1 MNRRADAVDPA
12 ADLILVLDE
21 GTTSTRALAFDT
33 SGAIVATAA
42 RPITQYYP
50 QSGWVEHD
58 ADELWRLSRACLDEV
73 ADRVG
78 VGRIAC
84 LGITNQR
91 ETVVFWDRATGVP
104 LAPAIVWQDRR
115 GSGYCDRWRAD
126 GLEPMVQA
134 TTGLVLDPYFS
145 ASKIAWALA
154 NWPAV
159 ANAAAKGSLMLGTI
173 DAWLL
178 YKLTDGAAHA
188 TDATNASRTL
198 LMDLATCAWDAALV
212 ARFGIPAAALPA
224 ITDCAGALGTAT
236 ITGRRIPVTG
246 WAGDQHAAAIGQ
258 ACLSPGMIKATF
270 GTGTFVL
277 AHSGTS
283 PPRSTQRLLATLAW
297 RLGGQ
302 AAYAVEGSVF
312 TAGAAVQWLRDGIGI
327 IATAPETEALARA
340 VDDSGGVVVVP
351 AFTGMG
357 APHWRAD
364 VRGMITGV
372 TAATTRAHLARATL
386 EAVAHQTADLLD
398 ALAADGVACTR
409 LRVDG
414 GMVAN
419 DWLCQ
424 HLADVLGVMVERPR
438 EIETTALGAAM
449 LAGVGAGLFADLAE
463 ASAMHAVERVFSPA
477 LDAANRGAG
486 RARWA
491 HAVRQALTT

>member
-1 MNRRADAVDPA
+1 MNRRDADH
-12 ADLILVLDE
+12 DLILVLDE
-21 GTTSTRALAFDT
+21 GTSSTRALAFARDGT
-33 SGAIVATAA
+33 IMATAA
-42 RPITQYYP
+42 RPVTQHYP
-50 QSGWVEHD
+50 ASGWVEHD
-58 ADELWRLSRACLDEV
+58 ADELWTLSRECLKEV
-73 ADRVG
+73 AAAVGIDRV
-78 VGRIAC
+78 AC
-84 LGITNQR
+84 LGLTNQR
-91 ETVVFWDRATGVP
+91 ETIVFWDRTTGAP

-115 GSGYCDRWRAD
+115 GAALCDRWRAD

-159 ANAAAKGSLMLGTI
+159 ATAAATGTLLLGTV

-178 YKLTDGAAHA
+178 YQLTGGMAH
-188 TDATNASRTL
+188 TSDATNASRTL
-198 LMDLATCAWDAALV
+198 LMDLATCTWDRALI

-224 ITDCAGALGTAT
+224 ITDCAGALGVAT
-236 ITGRRIPVTG
+236 IAGRPVPITGC
-246 WAGDQHAAAIGQ
+246 AGDQHAAAIGQ
-258 ACLSPGMIKATF
+258 ACLAAGMVKATY

-277 AHSGTS
+277 AHAGAVS
-283 PPRSTQRLLATLAW
+283 PGSSHRLLATLAW
-297 RLGGQ
+297 CLEGTPTF
-302 AAYAVEGSVF
+302 ALEGSVF
-312 TAGAAVQWLRDGIGI
+312 TSGAAVQWLRDGIGI
-327 IATAPETEALARA
+327 IAAAPETEALARS
-340 VDDSGGVVVVP
+340 VSDSGGVVVVP

-364 VRGMITGV
+364 VRGLITGV

-398 ALAADGVACTR
+398 ALAADGVAATR

-424 HLADVLGVMVERPR
+424 HLADVLGIPVERPR
-438 EIETTALGAAM
+438 VIETTALGAAM

-463 ASAMHAVERVFSPA
+463 AGAMHVTERVFTPA
-477 LDAANRGAG
+477 IAAPDRAAG
-486 RARWA
+486 RSRWA
-491 HAVRQALTT
+491 HAVRQALTA